1 MDLSKLI
8 HQSLQEIKEE
18 INKKNNIDL
27 IKNDILNPLI
37 KHIIEQIYPYF
48 IKLIIIILT
57 FLILLIVIIFL
68 NIKII
73 YKTNI

>member
-18 INKKNNIDL
+18 INKKNNMDL